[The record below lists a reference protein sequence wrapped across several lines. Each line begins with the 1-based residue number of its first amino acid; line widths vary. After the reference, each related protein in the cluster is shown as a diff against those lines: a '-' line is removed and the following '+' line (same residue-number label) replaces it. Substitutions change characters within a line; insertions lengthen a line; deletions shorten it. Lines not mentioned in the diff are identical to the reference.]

1 MQKEKKTRENDRKDS
16 TRRRAARK
24 QTSVEADGA
33 ESNNEASALDAPSR
47 GATAPAAAQQPMAGT
62 LSPARYECAAL
73 ANQRSASHRGKTPIA
88 SQLCCRRHFARRRTR
103 EKEFTV
109 KTTPR
114 WRGTTAWS
122 GNGARAKFGL
132 ISGFAPVL
140 DAAAASKIV
149 FFLHFAVELGADNY
163 RIGSL

>member
-1 MQKEKKTRENDRKDS
+1 MIEKIRK
-16 TRRRAARK
+16 
-24 QTSVEADGA
+24 TSVEADGA
-33 ESNNEASALDAPSR
+33 ESNNEASALGAPSK
-47 GATAPAAAQQPMAGT
+47 GATAPAAAQQPMAGA

-88 SQLCCRRHFARRRTR
+88 SQPCRRRHFARRQTR

-114 WRGTTAWS
+114 WRGTTAWF
-122 GNGARAKFGL
+122 GNGARAKFGS
-132 ISGFAPVL
+132 ISRFARVL
-140 DAAAASKIV
+140 DAAAASRIA
-149 FFLHFAVELGADNY
+149 FFVHFAVELGADNY